1 MTLRRDALVLRTRAA
16 GIDHNDIRASV
27 TELLGRVEESLE
39 ADQAEDIVVI
49 DLFGKSSLADY
60 MVVAS
65 GRSTRQVGAMSQHL
79 VESLKHRGHSV
90 RIEGLPQCDWVLLD
104 AGDIIVHIFRPDVRA
119 FYNLEKM
126 WSAVLPE
133 SEQRAV

>member
-1 MTLRRDALVLRTRAA
+1 VISNGAA
-16 GIDHNDIRASV
+16 GIDHKDIPAPV
-27 TELLGRVEESLE
+27 AELLQSVEGSLE

-65 GRSTRQVGAMSQHL
+65 GRSSRQVNAMSDHL
-79 VESLKHRGHSV
+79 AESLKHGGHSV

-104 AGDIIVHIFRPDVRA
+104 VGDVIVHLFRPDVRA

-126 WSAVLPE
+126 WSAMLPE

>member
-1 MTLRRDALVLRTRAA
+1 MVFRNGGA
-16 GIDHNDIRASV
+16 GIDRNDIPAPV
-27 TELLGRVEESLE
+27 TELLRRVEGSLE

-49 DLFGKSSLADY
+49 DLVGKSSLADY

-65 GRSTRQVGAMSQHL
+65 GRSSRQVNAMSEHL
-79 VESLKHRGHSV
+79 AESLKHRGHRV

-104 AGDIIVHIFRPDVRA
+104 AGDVIVHLFRPEVRA

-133 SEQRAV
+133 AEQRAV

>member
-1 MTLRRDALVLRTRAA
+1 MIGNGGA
-16 GIDHNDIRASV
+16 GIGRNEVPATV
-27 TELLGRVEESLE
+27 TELLQSVEGSLE
-39 ADQAEDIVVI
+39 ANQADDVVVI
-49 DLFGKSSLADY
+49 DLFGKSSLADF

-65 GRSTRQVGAMSQHL
+65 GRSTRRVSAMSEHL
-79 VESLKHRGHSV
+79 AGSLKHRGHIV
-90 RIEGLPQCDWVLLD
+90 RIEGRPQCDWVLLD
-104 AGDIIVHIFRPDVRA
+104 AGDIIVHLFRPDVRA

>member
-1 MTLRRDALVLRTRAA
+1 MISNGAA
-16 GIDHNDIRASV
+16 GIDRNHIPASV
-27 TELLGRVEESLE
+27 TELLHSVEGSLE
-39 ADQAEDIVVI
+39 ADQADDVVVI

-65 GRSTRQVGAMSQHL
+65 GRTSRQVSAMSEHL
-79 VESLKHRGHSV
+79 AESLKHRGHIV
-90 RIEGLPQCDWVLLD
+90 RIEGRPQCEWVLLD
-104 AGDIIVHIFRPDVRA
+104 AGDIIVHLFRPEVRA

>member
-1 MTLRRDALVLRTRAA
+1 MVIRTGAA
-16 GIDHNDIRASV
+16 GIDRNDIPASV
-27 TELLGRVEESLE
+27 TELLHRVEESLE

-49 DLFGKSSLADY
+49 DLFGKSSLADF

-79 VESLKHRGHSV
+79 FESLKHSGHSV

-104 AGDIIVHIFRPDVRA
+104 AGDVIVHVFRPDVRA

-133 SEQRAV
+133 SEQQAV

>member
-1 MTLRRDALVLRTRAA
+1 MFRNGAA
-16 GIDHNDIRASV
+16 GIDRNDIPASV
-27 TELLGRVEESLE
+27 TELLHGVEGSLE
-39 ADQAEDIVVI
+39 ADQADDIVVI

-65 GRSTRQVGAMSQHL
+65 GRSSRQVGAMSEHL
-79 VESLKHRGHSV
+79 AASLKHSGHTV
-90 RIEGLPQCDWVLLD
+90 RIEGVPQCDWVLLD
-104 AGDIIVHIFRPDVRA
+104 AGDIIVHLFRPDVRS

>member
-1 MTLRRDALVLRTRAA
+1 MFRNGAA
-16 GIDHNDIRASV
+16 GIDRNDIPASV
-27 TELLGRVEESLE
+27 TKLLHSVEDSLE
-39 ADQAEDIVVI
+39 ADQADGVVVI

-65 GRSTRQVGAMSQHL
+65 GRSSRQVGAMSEHL
-79 VESLKHRGHSV
+79 AQSLKHDGQSV
-90 RIEGLPQCDWVLLD
+90 RIEGVPQCDWVLLD
-104 AGDIIVHIFRPDVRA
+104 AGDIIVHLFRPDVRA

-133 SEQRAV
+133 PEQRAI